1 MNDDFL
7 KIKAQWAAIIDLPK
21 EQPKAPG
28 MGNGAMLAL
37 GALCLVI
44 MILAMFLERC

>member
-1 MNDDFL
+1 MNKQFL
-7 KIKAQWAAIIDLPK
+7 DIKAQWAKILSLPQ
-21 EQPKAPG
+21 EPPKAPG
-28 MGNGAMLAL
+28 MGNGAMLAM